1 VLRERTRVTKIVEMD
16 TAVDFV
22 TDINDTFWY
31 AVIALLIGSGLYYTV
46 RSRFIQIRLVP
57 DMLRSIVEKPE
68 VQPDGTPGISAFRAF
83 SVSAASRVGTGNIAG
98 VAIAISLGGPGAVF
112 WMWAMAL
119 IGAATAFLESTLAQL
134 YKVRDEDGAF
144 RGGPAYYMQYGL
156 RKRWMGMIFAVI
168 ITVTYGFV
176 FNAVQTNSIVDAV
189 AGSVGEKTTF
199 LQIGV
204 GLVVAV
210 LVGAVIFGG
219 IRRISAVS
227 QVVVPVMALAYLV
240 IGVIVVVL
248 NIDEVPTMFRLI
260 VENAFGLEEIVGG
273 GFAAAFMNGI
283 RRGLFSN
290 EAGMGSAPNAGATA
304 SVTHPVKQG
313 LVQSLGVYFDTLLV
327 CSITA
332 FIILL
337 SDPEFGS
344 GLEGATLIQ
353 NALSSQLGDWT
364 VHFLAVLI
372 FFLAFT
378 SVIGNYYYSESNMEF
393 LTGSRRI
400 LPYLRSAVV
409 LCVFLGAIGSVPLV
423 WALADLAMGV
433 MATVNLVALVPLS
446 GIAYALFHNY
456 SAQRKQ
462 GRDPVFHAGDVPG
475 IRGIQVWNGD
485 DVTPVGNESSG
496 AR

>member
-1 VLRERTRVTKIVEMD
+1 MD

-31 AVIALLIGSGLYYTV
+31 AVIALLVGSGLYYTV

-57 DMLRSIVEKPE
+57 DMLRSVVEKPTTM
-68 VQPDGTPGISAFRAF
+68 PDGTKGISPFRAF
-83 SVSAASRVGTGNIAG
+83 SVSAASRVGTGNVAG

-112 WMWAMAL
+112 WMWVMAS

-134 YKVRDEDGAF
+134 YKVRDKDSF

-156 RKRWMGMIFAVI
+156 GKRWMGMIFAVI
-168 ITVTYGFV
+168 ITITYGFV

-189 AGSVGEKTTF
+189 SSSVGEKSTG
-199 LQIGV
+199 LQVGV

-210 LVGAVIFGG
+210 LVAVVIFGG
-219 IRRISAVS
+219 IRRISGVS
-227 QVVVPVMALAYLV
+227 QVLVPILAIAYLV
-240 IGVIVVVL
+240 IGVIVVIL
-248 NIDEVPTMFRLI
+248 NIGEVPAMFRLI

-304 SVTHPVKQG
+304 AVSHPVKQG

-337 SDPEFGS
+337 SEPEFGS
-344 GLEGATLIQ
+344 GLEGAALTQ
-353 NALSSQLGDWT
+353 NALALQLGDWT

-400 LPYLRSAVV
+400 LPYLRAAVV
-409 LCVFLGAIGSVPLV
+409 VCVFLGAVGSLPLV
-423 WALADLAMGV
+423 WALADLAMGI
-433 MATVNLVALVPLS
+433 MATVNLIALIPLS
-446 GIAYALFHNY
+446 GIAYALFHHY

-475 IRGIQVWNGD
+475 VRGIQVWTD
-485 DVTPVGNESSG
+485 EDLAPVDRD
-496 AR
+496 ADRTR

>member
-1 VLRERTRVTKIVEMD
+1 MD
-16 TAVDFV
+16 SAVDFV

-31 AVIALLIGSGLYYTV
+31 AVIALLVGSGLYYTV

-57 DMLRSIVEKPE
+57 DMLRSVVEKPTAM
-68 VQPDGTPGISAFRAF
+68 PDGTKGISPFRAF
-83 SVSAASRVGTGNIAG
+83 SVSAASRVGTGNVAG

-112 WMWAMAL
+112 WMWVMAT

-134 YKVRDEDGAF
+134 YKVRDKDSF

-156 RKRWMGMIFAVI
+156 GKRWMGMIFAVI
-168 ITVTYGFV
+168 ITITYGFV

-189 AGSVGEKTTF
+189 SSSVGEKSTG
-199 LQIGV
+199 LQVGV
-204 GLVVAV
+204 GLVVAA
-210 LVGAVIFGG
+210 LVGVVIFGG
-219 IRRISAVS
+219 IRRISGVS
-227 QVVVPVMALAYLV
+227 QVLVPILAIAYLV
-240 IGVIVVVL
+240 IGVIVVIL
-248 NIDEVPTMFRLI
+248 NIGEVPAMFRLI

-304 SVTHPVKQG
+304 AVSHPVKQG

-337 SDPEFGS
+337 SEPEFGS
-344 GLEGATLIQ
+344 GLEGAALTQ
-353 NALSSQLGDWT
+353 NALALQLGDWT

-400 LPYLRSAVV
+400 LPYLRTAVV
-409 LCVFLGAIGSVPLV
+409 VCVFLGAVGSLPLV
-423 WALADLAMGV
+423 WALADLAMGI
-433 MATVNLVALVPLS
+433 MATVNLIALIPLS
-446 GIAYALFHNY
+446 GIAYALFHHY

-462 GRDPVFHAGDVPG
+462 GRDPVFRAGDVPG
-475 IRGIQVWNGD
+475 LRGIQVWTD
-485 DVTPVGNESSG
+485 EDLAPVDRD
-496 AR
+496 ADRTR

>member
-1 VLRERTRVTKIVEMD
+1 MQVD

-31 AVIALLIGSGLYYTV
+31 AVIALLIGSGLYYTF
-46 RSRFIQIRLVP
+46 RSRFIQIRLLP
-57 DMLRSIVEKPE
+57 DMLRSVVEKPE
-68 VQPDGTPGISAFRAF
+68 KLPNGEPGLSAFRAF
-83 SVSAASRVGTGNIAG
+83 SVSAASRVGTGNVAG

-134 YKVRDEDGAF
+134 YKVRDEDGTF

-168 ITVTYGFV
+168 ITITYGFV
-176 FNAVQTNSIVDAV
+176 FNAVQTNSVVDAV
-189 AGSVGEKTTF
+189 SGSIGEKTTA
-199 LQIGV
+199 LQVIV
-204 GLVVAV
+204 GLVVAL
-210 LVGAVIFGG
+210 LVGVVIFGG
-219 IRRISAVS
+219 IRRISGVS
-227 QVVVPVMALAYLV
+227 QVVVPVLAFVYLV
-240 IGVIVVVL
+240 IGIIVVIL
-248 NIDEVPTMFRLI
+248 NIGEVPTVFRLI

-273 GFAAAFMNGI
+273 GFGAAFMNGI

-290 EAGMGSAPNAGATA
+290 EAGMGSAPNAGAA
-304 SVTHPVKQG
+304 AAVSHPVKQG

-337 SDPEFGS
+337 SEPEFGG
-344 GLEGATLIQ
+344 GLEGAALTQ
-353 NALSSQLGDWT
+353 NALALQLGDWT

-378 SVIGNYYYSESNMEF
+378 SMIGNYYYSESNMEF

-409 LCVFLGAIGSVPLV
+409 LCVFLGAIGSLPLV

-433 MATVNLVALVPLS
+433 MAIVNLIALIPLS
-446 GIAYALFHNY
+446 GVAYALFHHY

-475 IRGIQVWNGD
+475 VRGIQVWNDD
-485 DVTPVGNESSG
+485 DVTPVENRSSD

>member
-1 VLRERTRVTKIVEMD
+1 MD
-16 TAVDFV
+16 SAVDFV
-22 TDINDTFWY
+22 TDVNDTFWY
-31 AVIALLIGSGLYYTV
+31 AVIALLVGSGLYYTV

-57 DMLRSIVEKPE
+57 DMVRSVAEKPTTM
-68 VQPDGTPGISAFRAF
+68 PDGEKGISPFRAF
-83 SVSAASRVGTGNIAG
+83 SVSAASRVGTGNVAG

-134 YKVRDEDGAF
+134 YKVRDKDSF

-156 RKRWMGMIFAVI
+156 GKRWMGMIFAVI
-168 ITVTYGFV
+168 ITITYGFV

-189 AGSVGEKTTF
+189 SSSVGEKSMG
-199 LQIGV
+199 LQVGV

-210 LVGAVIFGG
+210 LVAVVIFGG
-219 IRRISAVS
+219 IRRISGVS
-227 QVVVPVMALAYLV
+227 QVLVPILAIAYLV
-240 IGVIVVVL
+240 IGVIVVIL
-248 NIDEVPTMFRLI
+248 NIGEVPAMFRLI

-304 SVTHPVKQG
+304 AVSHPVKQG

-344 GLEGATLIQ
+344 GLEGAALTQ
-353 NALSSQLGDWT
+353 NALALQLGDWT

-409 LCVFLGAIGSVPLV
+409 VCVFLGAIGSLPLV
-423 WALADLAMGV
+423 WALADLAMGI
-433 MATVNLVALVPLS
+433 MATVNLIALIPLS
-446 GIAYALFHNY
+446 GIAYALFHHY

-475 IRGIQVWNGD
+475 VRGIQVWTD
-485 DVTPVGNESSG
+485 EDLAPVDRDAG
-496 AR
+496 RTR

>member
-1 VLRERTRVTKIVEMD
+1 MD
-16 TAVDFV
+16 SAVDFV

-31 AVIALLIGSGLYYTV
+31 AVIALLVGSGLYYTV

-57 DMLRSIVEKPE
+57 DMLRSVVEKPTTM
-68 VQPDGTPGISAFRAF
+68 PDGTKGISPFRAF
-83 SVSAASRVGTGNIAG
+83 SVSAASRVGTGNVAG

-112 WMWAMAL
+112 WMWVMAT

-134 YKVRDEDGAF
+134 YKVRDKDSF

-156 RKRWMGMIFAVI
+156 GKRWMGMIFAVI
-168 ITVTYGFV
+168 ITITYGFV

-189 AGSVGEKTTF
+189 SSSVGEKSTG
-199 LQIGV
+199 LQVGV
-204 GLVVAV
+204 GLVVAA
-210 LVGAVIFGG
+210 LVAVVIFGG
-219 IRRISAVS
+219 IRRISGVS
-227 QVVVPVMALAYLV
+227 QVLVPILAIAYLV
-240 IGVIVVVL
+240 IGVIVVIL
-248 NIDEVPTMFRLI
+248 NIGEVPAMFRLI

-304 SVTHPVKQG
+304 AVSHPVKQG

-337 SDPEFGS
+337 SEPEFGS
-344 GLEGATLIQ
+344 GLEGAALTQ
-353 NALSSQLGDWT
+353 NALALQLGDWT

-400 LPYLRSAVV
+400 LPYLRTAVV
-409 LCVFLGAIGSVPLV
+409 VCVFLGAVGSLPLV
-423 WALADLAMGV
+423 WALADLAMGI
-433 MATVNLVALVPLS
+433 MATVNLIALIPLS
-446 GIAYALFHNY
+446 GIAYALFHHY

-462 GRDPVFHAGDVPG
+462 GRDPVFRAGDVPG
-475 IRGIQVWNGD
+475 LRGIQVWTD
-485 DVTPVGNESSG
+485 EDLAPVDRD
-496 AR
+496 ADRTR

>member
-1 VLRERTRVTKIVEMD
+1 MD

-31 AVIALLIGSGLYYTV
+31 AVIVLLVGSGLYYTV

-57 DMLRSIVEKPE
+57 DMLRSIVEKP
-68 VQPDGTPGISAFRAF
+68 PTMSDGEKGISAFRAF
-83 SVSAASRVGTGNIAG
+83 SVSAASRVGTGNVAG

-112 WMWAMAL
+112 WMWVMAL

-134 YKVRDEDGAF
+134 YKVRDKGAF

-156 RKRWMGMIFAVI
+156 GKRWMGMIFAVI
-168 ITVTYGFV
+168 ITITYGFV

-189 AGSVGEKTTF
+189 SSSVGEKTTA
-199 LQIGV
+199 LQVGI
-204 GLVVAV
+204 GLVVAL
-210 LVGAVIFGG
+210 LVGVVIFGG
-219 IRRISAVS
+219 VRRISAVS
-227 QVVVPVMALAYLV
+227 QIVVPVMAFAYLV
-240 IGVIVVVL
+240 IGLIVVVL
-248 NIDEVPTMFRLI
+248 NIGEVPTMFRLI
-260 VENAFGLEEIVGG
+260 IENAFGLEEIVGG

-304 SVTHPVKQG
+304 AVSHPVKQG
-313 LVQSLGVYFDTLLV
+313 LVQSLGVYFDTWLV

-337 SDPEFGS
+337 SDPRFGS
-344 GLEGATLIQ
+344 GLEGAALTQ
-353 NALSSQLGDWT
+353 NALALQLGDWT

-409 LCVFLGAIGSVPLV
+409 VCVFLGAIGSLPLV
-423 WALADLAMGV
+423 WALADLAMGI
-433 MATVNLVALVPLS
+433 MATVNLIALVPLS
-446 GIAYALFHNY
+446 GIAYALFHHY
-456 SAQRKQ
+456 TAQRKQ

-475 IRGIQVWNGD
+475 VRGIQVWTD
-485 DVTPVGNESSG
+485 DDLTPVDRDVRE

>member
-1 VLRERTRVTKIVEMD
+1 MD

-31 AVIALLIGSGLYYTV
+31 AVIALLIGSGLYYTI
-46 RSRFIQIRLVP
+46 RSRFIQIRLLP

-68 VQPDGTPGISAFRAF
+68 RQPNGEPGLSAFRAF
-83 SVSAASRVGTGNIAG
+83 SVSAASRVGTGNVAG

-119 IGAATAFLESTLAQL
+119 VGAATAFLESTLAQL
-134 YKVRDEDGAF
+134 YKVRDEDGSF

-168 ITVTYGFV
+168 ITITYGFV

-189 AGSVGEKTTF
+189 SSSVGEKTMA
-199 LQIGV
+199 LQVIV
-204 GLVVAV
+204 GLAVA
-210 LVGAVIFGG
+210 LIVGAVIFGG
-219 IRRISAVS
+219 IRRISGVS
-227 QVVVPVMALAYLV
+227 QIVVPVLAFVYLV
-240 IGVIVVVL
+240 IGIIVVVL
-248 NIDEVPTMFRLI
+248 NIGEVPTMFRLI
-260 VENAFGLEEIVGG
+260 VENAFGLEEVIGG
-273 GFAAAFMNGI
+273 GFGAAFMNGI

-290 EAGMGSAPNAGATA
+290 EAGMGSAPNAGAA
-304 SVTHPVKQG
+304 AAVSHPVKQG

-337 SDPEFGS
+337 SEPEFGS
-344 GLEGATLIQ
+344 GLEGAALTQ
-353 NALSSQLGDWT
+353 NALALQLGDWT

-409 LCVFLGAIGSVPLV
+409 LCVFLGAIGSLPLV
-423 WALADLAMGV
+423 WALADLAMGI
-433 MATVNLVALVPLS
+433 MATVNLIALIPLS
-446 GIAYALFHNY
+446 GIAYALFHHY

-462 GRDPVFHAGDVPG
+462 GRDPVFRAGDVPG
-475 IRGIQVWNGD
+475 LRGIQVWNDD
-485 DVTPVGNESSG
+485 DVTPVESRSSD